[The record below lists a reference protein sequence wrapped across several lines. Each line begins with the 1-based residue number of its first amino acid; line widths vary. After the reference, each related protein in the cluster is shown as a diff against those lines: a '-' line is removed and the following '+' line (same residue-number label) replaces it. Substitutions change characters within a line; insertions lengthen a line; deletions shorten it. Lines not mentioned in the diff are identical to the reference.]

1 MFSQFG
7 VPPEYSFIQTV
18 FINQLKLVWVIT
30 IGRVEHDLVRHRVAR
45 AYQSHLGRR

>member
-18 FINQLKLVWVIT
+18 FINQLKLAWVII
-30 IGRVEHDLVRHRVAR
+30 IGRVKSDLSRARVAR
-45 AYQSHLGRR
+45 AYRSSIGRG